1 MKVKV
6 SELKQQIYQALTKAG
21 YTRSEAENIGDVFLF
36 GQMSG
41 KTTHGIVRLF
51 KGDDNILKNPGDGS
65 IEVIEKS
72 DKSAH
77 VLGKRNAGVLVAHV
91 GMDKALEIASKHKV
105 GFVTTNGTH
114 STSGS
119 LSYYLEQIAL
129 AGYIGIICARSEA
142 FVAPFNS
149 AEPLFGTNP
158 IGFSFPTEGS
168 PLIFDMGTSII
179 SFGAII
185 SATTTGDPIPP
196 HSALDKDGNE
206 TTDPNKAL
214 EGSVLSFD
222 NSYKGSGLSMMVEI
236 LGGVLAS
243 AGFIDLHKEDR
254 WGNLIMVLSPELFM
268 SLDTFKKRMTEF
280 QNRMESA
287 KTTDGNKLRL
297 PGVNT
302 LATRDQNL
310 ADDEIEIDDEILNEF
325 YTYL

>member
-21 YTRSEAENIGDVFLF
+21 YTQSEAQKIGNVFHF
-36 GQMSG
+36 GQVSG

-51 KGDDNILKNPGDGS
+51 KGNDNTLEKPGDGE
-65 IEVIEKS
+65 IEIIDKT

-77 VLGKRNAGVLVAHV
+77 VLGKRNAGVLVAHI
-91 GMDKALEIASKHKV
+91 GMDKALEIASKQNV
-105 GFVTTNGTH
+105 GFVTTNGTTL
-114 STSGS
+114 TSGS

-129 AGYIGIICARSEA
+129 AGYIGIIFARSEA

-149 AEPLFGTNP
+149 AEPLLGTNP
-158 IGFSFPTEGS
+158 IGFSFPTEAK

-185 SATTTGDPIPP
+185 SAATTGDPIPV
-196 HSALDKDGNE
+196 HTALDKDGNE
-206 TTDPNKAL
+206 TNDPNKAL
-214 EGSVLSFD
+214 DGSVYSFD

-236 LGGVLAS
+236 LGGVLAG
-243 AGFIDLHKEDR
+243 AGFIDLHQEDG
-254 WGNLIMVLSPELFM
+254 WGNLFMVLSPELFM
-268 SLDTFKKRMTEF
+268 PLDTFKKRMTEF
-280 QNRMESA
+280 RNRMESA

>member
-6 SELKQQIYQALTKAG
+6 SELKQQIYRALTKAG
-21 YTRSEAENIGDVFLF
+21 YTQSEAEKIGDVFLF

-41 KTTHGIVRLF
+41 KTTHGLVRLF
-51 KGDDNILKNPGDGS
+51 KGDDNILQKPGEGPLE
-65 IEVIEKS
+65 IIEKS
-72 DKSAH
+72 DASAH
-77 VLGKRNAGVLVAHV
+77 VIGKRNAGVLVAHV
-91 GMDKALEIASKHKV
+91 GMDTALEIASRQKV
-105 GFVTTNGTH
+105 GFVTTNGTY

-129 AGYIGIICARSEA
+129 AGYIGIIFARSEA

-149 AEPLFGTNP
+149 AEALFGTNP

-185 SATTTGDPIPP
+185 SAATTGDTIPA
-196 HSALDKDGNE
+196 HTALDKEGKE

-214 EGSVLSFD
+214 EGSVYSFD
-222 NSYKGSGLSMMVEI
+222 NSYKGSGLSMIVEI
-236 LGGVLAS
+236 FGGVLAG
-243 AGFIDLHKEDR
+243 AGFIDLHQEDR
-254 WGNLIMVLSPELFM
+254 WGNLFMVLSPELFM
-268 SLDTFKKRMTEF
+268 PLDTFKKRMTEF
-280 QNRMESA
+280 KDRMESA
-287 KTTDGNKLRL
+287 KTIDGEKLRL

-302 LATRDQNL
+302 LLIRDQNL
-310 ADDEIEIDDEILNEF
+310 ADDEIEIEDEILNEF